1 MLRAVVGVPRALQ
14 IVSVILAITAMLSVS
29 AASVSA
35 AHTHVKGPFG
45 RCDVCSTAHQAAQ
58 QSVVVQVVRAPNL
71 HSRMAQPV
79 AIQRVDSRSVLTL
92 LTRGPPSALLTA
104 A

>member
-1 MLRAVVGVPRALQ
+1 MLRTVLGVPRTLQ
-14 IVSVILAITAMLSVS
+14 IVSVILAITAMLCVS
-29 AASVSA
+29 AVSVSA
-35 AHTHVKGPFG
+35 AHTHVKGPFV

-58 QSVVVQVVRAPNL
+58 QIIVAEVVHAPNL

-79 AIQRVDSRSVLTL
+79 ALQRLESRSILTV